1 LIKRKG
7 SMSKKKVKMGLR
19 KIIWHH
25 LRRSPFQSLAA
36 VLIMWLNFLAA
47 TILIVL
53 IFGFSSLLA
62 YFEGKPEVTAFLR
75 DGVTE
80 PKIQQLRQQTTELE
94 GVKEV
99 RFVSK
104 EKALEI
110 YRKQNENNPLL
121 LEMVTAD
128 ILPASLEV
136 SAVNPD
142 YLTQI
147 AAFFKQ
153 KTELVEEV
161 VFQKDV
167 VERLSFW
174 ARAIRNGGIVMVAFL
189 SLVSLIII
197 MVIIGMKIAAHRNE
211 ISVLR
216 SLGATNFYIQA
227 PFLLE
232 GMFYGLVGPLLGV
245 LLVGGAVFYWRA
257 QIGGFFA
264 PIPVIPREIKP
275 ILFCVLGELAAG
287 VFLGLIAAWLA
298 TRRYLRR

>member
-1 LIKRKG
+1 
-7 SMSKKKVKMGLR
+7 MSKKKLKMGIG
-19 KIIWHH
+19 KIVWHH

-36 VLIMWLNFLAA
+36 VLTMWLNFLAA
-47 TILIVL
+47 AILVVL
-53 IFGFSSLLA
+53 VFGFSSLLT
-62 YFEGKPEVTAFLR
+62 YFEGRPEVTAFLK
-75 DGVTE
+75 DGTAEREVQE
-80 PKIQQLRQQTTELE
+80 LRGQVTELE

-110 YRKQNENNPLL
+110 YREQNEDNPLL

-128 ILPASLEV
+128 ILPASLEI
-136 SAVNPD
+136 SAVNPN
-142 YLTQI
+142 YLAEI
-147 AAFFKQ
+147 AAFLKQ

-174 ARAIRNGGIVMVAFL
+174 ARVIRNGGIVMVAFL

-211 ISVLR
+211 IGILR

-232 GMFYGLVGPLLGV
+232 GMFYGFLGSLLGV
-245 LLVGGAVFYWRA
+245 LLVGGAVFYWRG
-257 QIGGFFA
+257 QISGFFA
-264 PIPVIPREIKP
+264 PIPVIPQEIKP
-275 ILFCVLGELAAG
+275 ILFCVFGELAAG
-287 VFLGLIAAWLA
+287 VFLGLSAAWLA